1 VVAEFG
7 GPGARVELDLPARG
21 CWARADPGAVAQV
34 LRILLDNARR
44 VSPADGH
51 VSVSVARPN
60 GAAEV
65 VVEDCGPG
73 VAPLDEEAIFE
84 RFWRGS
90 ADGGFGLGLAIGR
103 ELTAQMDGD
112 LRLDRARPGAR
123 FVIRLPAEAPP
134 LV

>member
-1 VVAEFG
+1 MVAEFR
-7 GPGARVELDLPARG
+7 GPGVPVELDLPERG

-44 VSPADGH
+44 VTPAEGR

-60 GAAEV
+60 GNAEV
-65 VVEDCGPG
+65 VVEDDGPG
-73 VAPLDEEAIFE
+73 VAPPDEEAIFE
-84 RFWRGS
+84 RFWRGE

-123 FVIRLPAEAPP
+123 FVIRLPSESPP
-134 LV
+134 LG